1 MYCKIF
7 HINDQNIS
15 KNIIQKIQAYQD
27 AHFVTDS
34 IEIKNTLQRNNLNCT
49 SITEL
54 FSDTEKTTYDMYE
67 SAVTDIEEYEHYFS
81 SVCYNNIPI
90 FRILEPLFREDLILT
105 KKFGYF
111 LEQNK
116 NLVIIFQNKTHSLFL
131 LNKLAS
137 EKGYEIDDKTRI
149 HQIKNDKIELI
160 SSFKETIPIKKKIFL
175 KINSKSRNDILNSI
189 TKKIQIYKNQKQL
202 TVICLTPSTKYVLK
216 PIFSVINEFQKNNSA
231 YCVITFDHA
240 MGNDLKSENF
250 DLLNFSRESLLLS
263 SIIQNSSVGSKLM
276 EKIIKI
282 AQEKKLDAIIFG
294 NSINHKILLM
304 YRLLAILEIS
314 NLILTEMNA
323 SSSIIA
329 FDGNSV
335 GNTIALVSKKN
346 QIPSFSIRS
355 LYVAPNP
362 ILKLFFNADYICV
375 YGTHAKQSLLKL
387 GFPSERII
395 ITGNVMYDYISGI
408 DRLQSR
414 NKINELCNLESKQPL
429 IVIGCGRWYPE
440 DQIWMTKFIKFCN
453 YNKINLII
461 KVHPIY
467 LTTNSEMH
475 ESMIQKIKDG
485 CPNEKYSIEL
495 EISPSILLPAADL
508 VITDYTTL
516 GIEANLLGSPW
527 ITINFQNDDEQFLS
541 QIFDF
546 TDSIHILRYND
557 LERSSYEIIK
567 EKKHLEFFT
576 NHQNKLKAKFNDPV
590 KNLAAE
596 SVFSTIMQ
604 HQKV

>member
-1 MYCKIF
+1 M
-7 HINDQNIS
+7 
-15 KNIIQKIQAYQD
+15 
-27 AHFVTDS
+27 
-34 IEIKNTLQRNNLNCT
+34 
-49 SITEL
+49 
-54 FSDTEKTTYDMYE
+54 
-67 SAVTDIEEYEHYFS
+67 
-81 SVCYNNIPI
+81 
-90 FRILEPLFREDLILT
+90 
-105 KKFGYF
+105 
-111 LEQNK
+111 
-116 NLVIIFQNKTHSLFL
+116 
-131 LNKLAS
+131 
-137 EKGYEIDDKTRI
+137 
-149 HQIKNDKIELI
+149 
-160 SSFKETIPIKKKIFL
+160 
-175 KINSKSRNDILNSI
+175 NSI

-323 SSSIIA
+323 SSSIIS

-453 YNKINLII
+453 YSRN
-461 KVHPIY
+461 Y
-467 LTTNSEMH
+467 
-475 ESMIQKIKDG
+475 
-485 CPNEKYSIEL
+485 
-495 EISPSILLPAADL
+495 A
-508 VITDYTTL
+508 
-516 GIEANLLGSPW
+516 
-527 ITINFQNDDEQFLS
+527 
-541 QIFDF
+541 
-546 TDSIHILRYND
+546 
-557 LERSSYEIIK
+557 
-567 EKKHLEFFT
+567 
-576 NHQNKLKAKFNDPV
+576 
-590 KNLAAE
+590 
-596 SVFSTIMQ
+596 
-604 HQKV
+604 